1 MRLQSLSD
9 VIPASLSFDFVW
21 LLNFDLS
28 LSCNPV
34 SRIFSIDFAKALISL
49 VDKITYM
56 PTAIK
61 VPSVGESV
69 TSGLLGRWVKKTG
82 DFVRSGETVAEIETD
97 KVTAEVPAEVDGVIK
112 TLVEEGTTVEVGQI
126 IAELE
131 PSEAGQQAVPSVSAP
146 ASKQNTE
153 TSMSGSNGAPVDVSA
168 SPAARFLMEQNKIP
182 ADAIE
187 GTGKGGR
194 ITKED
199 VLNHMQ
205 SVPKTTELS
214 APVVEKTVKKETQQG
229 ARFTRKPM
237 SPLRQRIA
245 QRLTSAQHEAAILT
259 TFNEVDMSNV
269 MALRARFQDRFVE
282 KHGVKLGFMSFFVKA
297 SIYALQQV
305 PALNAQID
313 GNDII
318 QNHFYDIGI
327 AISTPKGLL
336 VPVLRDADQLSLAE
350 IEKAI
355 ADYAKKAREGKIT
368 LQDLEGGV
376 FTITNGGTFGSM
388 LSTPIINP
396 PQSGILGMHAI
407 TERPVAVAGRVEVR
421 PIMYVALSYDHR
433 IVDGREAVTF
443 LVRIKEFIEQPAL
456 AMLGI

>member
-1 MRLQSLSD
+1 
-9 VIPASLSFDFVW
+9 
-21 LLNFDLS
+21 
-28 LSCNPV
+28 
-34 SRIFSIDFAKALISL
+34 
-49 VDKITYM
+49 M
-56 PTAIK
+56 PTPVK

-82 DFVRSGETVAEIETD
+82 DFVRSGETIAEIETD
-97 KVTAEVPAEVDGVIK
+97 KVTAEVPAEIDGVIK
-112 TLVEEGTTVEVGQI
+112 TLVDEGTTVEVGQV

-131 PSEAGQQAVPSVSAP
+131 PSKTGQQPELATAAVAA
-146 ASKQNTE
+146 ASKPHE
-153 TSMSGSNGAPVDVSA
+153 KPSALGSNGSPVTSDA
-168 SPAARFLMEQNKIP
+168 SPSARFLMQQNNIP
-182 ADAIE
+182 ASALE
-187 GTGKGGR
+187 GSGKGGR

-199 VLNHMQ
+199 VLNHIQ
-205 SVPKTTELS
+205 SGTQNEPTPAAVEEKPKLT
-214 APVVEKTVKKETQQG
+214 AAYGV

-269 MALRARFQDRFVE
+269 MALRARFQERFVE

-313 GNDII
+313 GNDIV

-336 VPVLRDADQLSLAE
+336 VPVLRDADQLTLAD

-388 LSTPIINP
+388 LSTPILNP

-407 TERPVAVAGRVEVR
+407 SERPVAVAGRVEVR